1 MNSLLLRLVLAFAL
15 LLNGLLPP
23 AMHAH
28 AHAMPL
34 PVAPA
39 AEAVAGCHEVDAAA
53 VQVSV
58 DAVAEPAAE
67 STDCCA
73 PGLCDCA
80 CTAAAALLPAVLAS
94 LASPQAVACPDNFT
108 TYPSVRPDLP
118 LRPPSIA

>member
-28 AHAMPL
+28 AMPL
-34 PVAPA
+34 PDAPV
-39 AEAVAGCHEVDAAA
+39 AEAEAQAGCHEVDAAA

-58 DAVAEPAAE
+58 DAVAEAAAE
-67 STDCCA
+67 SADCCA

-80 CTAAAALLPAVLAS
+80 CTAAAALLPAVLAR
-94 LASPQAVACPDNFT
+94 LAPPLAVVCPDT
-108 TYPSVRPDLP
+108 VAAYPSVRPDLP